1 MFSTLP
7 SVPHRPGF
15 LPGAPDPFWIGIAI
29 LIGASLLGG
38 MWYKNKKE
46 KQREENS
53 KVETRVKEELA
64 KAASDNQ

>member
-1 MFSTLP
+1 
-7 SVPHRPGF
+7 
-15 LPGAPDPFWIGIAI
+15 
-29 LIGASLLGG
+29 